1 MLTTETFRKAARDP
15 AEFGSYY
22 LAHYFTRRS
31 PPFHRQLSALWRR
44 RVMKNRDPVS
54 DCAAMLTEKG
64 TRSAIAA
71 PRGHAKSTVMSLQNV
86 LHAALFGYKRYILLV
101 SDTEAQA
108 VSFLDA
114 IKNELETNERILAD
128 FGEQPG
134 KTWKTGSILLSNGC
148 RIDAVGSGQKLRG
161 RRNYG
166 RRPDLSLCDDIENDE
181 GVRTAE
187 QRQKTADW
195 FWKAVCK
202 SGDSYTDILVIGT
215 ILHHDSLL
223 AGLLENPGFQSRKY
237 RAVLSDATS
246 PLWTDWERLASDLTD
261 PDREKTA
268 HAFYFKHRKEMLAG
282 SKVLWPEKLSYYDL
296 RLMRLTEGDAA
307 FNSEMQN
314 QPIDPAACLFSA
326 QWFRYYNPA
335 EVDFRAADFRFY
347 GYCDPSLGRTASSDY
362 SAIVTL
368 AVDRNTG
375 LSYVWDADIQRRHPD
390 KIIAD
395 ILEKERLL
403 RRETGRGYALFG
415 AETNQFQWFL
425 KEQLARE
432 SARHHAGGD
441 PAAGRKKRLHPLS
454 PGSDA
459 AFAAAF
465 PVSPGRPRRRPGRLG
480 GRPHAGPQAVPDGE
494 PVRPAPVKN
503 SRETCPAC
511 PQKGKRPKLCNR
523 QKTHVRFVQFFYERK
538 ESIYDHSLLKHRP
551 SRPHERHSRGIP
563 GHCRGHRP

>member
-22 LAHYFTRRS
+22 LSHYFTRRS

-161 RRNYG
+161 RRNYE
-166 RRPDLSLCDDIENDE
+166 RRPDLILCDDIENDE

-246 PLWTDWERLASDLTD
+246 LLWTDWERLASDLSD

-347 GYCDPSLGRTASSDY
+347 GYCSCKYKVFPFFDFYNINFRTRYDFQA
-362 SAIVTL
+362 
-368 AVDRNTG
+368 
-375 LSYVWDADIQRRHPD
+375 
-390 KIIAD
+390 
-395 ILEKERLL
+395 
-403 RRETGRGYALFG
+403 ALFCCFFVSIR
-415 AETNQFQWFL
+415 NCKVCCIFIKNFRSVKFL
-425 KEQLARE
+425 YHFTWCFTFTKALNADVFLVFVIRFY
-432 SARHHAGGD
+432 HCLFKCICIYGNGDFCHA
-441 PAAGRKKRLHPLS
+441 L
-454 PGSDA
+454 
-459 AFAAAF
+459 F
-465 PVSPGRPRRRPGRLG
+465 
-480 GRPHAGPQAVPDGE
+480 
-494 PVRPAPVKN
+494 
-503 SRETCPAC
+503 
-511 PQKGKRPKLCNR
+511 
-523 QKTHVRFVQFFYERK
+523 
-538 ESIYDHSLLKHRP
+538 
-551 SRPHERHSRGIP
+551 
-563 GHCRGHRP
+563 

>member
-15 AEFGSYY
+15 AEFSSYY
-22 LAHYFTRRS
+22 LSHYFTRRS

-161 RRNYG
+161 RRNYE
-166 RRPDLSLCDDIENDE
+166 RRPDLILCDDIENDE

-282 SKVLWPEKLSYYDL
+282 AKVLWPEKLSYYDL

-375 LSYVWDADIQRRHPD
+375 LAYVWDADIQRRHPD
-390 KIIAD
+390 RIIAD

-432 SARHHAGGD
+432 SARQGLYLPIQGVRSTED
-441 PAAGRKKRLHPLS
+441 KTMRVETL
-454 PGSDA
+454 
-459 AFAAAF
+459 
-465 PVSPGRPRRRPGRLG
+465 
-480 GRPHAGPQAVPDGE
+480 QPD
-494 PVRPAPVKN
+494 VKN
-503 SRETCPAC
+503 GYILFRRDQTLLLQQLSQFPLGAHDDGPDALEGARTLARKQSRTANLS
-511 PQKGKRPKLCNR
+511 GL
-523 QKTHVRFVQFFYERK
+523 H
-538 ESIYDHSLLKHRP
+538 L
-551 SRPHERHSRGIP
+551 
-563 GHCRGHRP
+563 